1 LRGVRF
7 WIAGRKGHVVAK
19 SHRTKSQR
27 RLTAGRKLT
36 YWLAV
41 RLARLIIE
49 ILWRTCR
56 IRIAGEARLTALIAE
71 HGAVVP
77 VCWHQHLLLCSRYL
91 VSRPGGMK
99 SGFMI
104 SPSVDGEAP
113 TWLAQSY
120 GAHVVRGSGSYTGVR
135 AIRGVHAAIV
145 KEGIS
150 PAVTPDGPRGPR
162 FEFKPG
168 AIFAAQ
174 IAKKPVVPIAFAAKP
189 AFVLDTWDKFVLPV
203 PFGRVII
210 AIGEPY
216 FPPHR
221 MNDEEMK
228 AAQEMMEGRM
238 LETYR
243 MAREALR

>member
-1 LRGVRF
+1 M
-7 WIAGRKGHVVAK
+7 VARPP
-19 SHRTKSQR
+19 STRSQR
-27 RLTAGRKLT
+27 RLTRGRKLT

-41 RLARLIIE
+41 RLARLIVE
-49 ILWRTCR
+49 TLWRTCR
-56 IRIAGEARLTALIAE
+56 IRIEGEARLHALIAE
-71 HGAVVP
+71 HGAIVP
-77 VCWHQHLLLCSRYL
+77 VCWHQHLLLCARYL
-91 VSRPGGMK
+91 VSRPGGLK
-99 SGFMI
+99 AGFMI

-150 PAVTPDGPRGPR
+150 PGVTPDGPRGPR
-162 FEFKPG
+162 FKFKPG
-168 AIFAAQ
+168 AIFTAQ
-174 IAKKPVVPIAFAAKP
+174 ISKKPVVPLAFHAKN
-189 AFVLDTWDKFVLPV
+189 AFVLDTWDKFVLPL
-203 PFGRVII
+203 PFSRITI

-216 FPPHR
+216 VPAKR
-221 MNDEEMK
+221 LAEDEMSD
-228 AAQEMMEGRM
+228 AQALMERRM